1 MRIQYSMKSCTLEG
15 YAYGM
20 VVLDEELV
28 VAVVVV
34 GANDGN
40 WMTSLVEEAEL

>member
-1 MRIQYSMKSCTLEG
+1 MKSCTLEG
-15 YAYGM
+15 CVDGM
-20 VVLDEELV
+20 MVLDEELV

-40 WMTSLVEEAEL
+40 WMTSLVEDVEL